1 MWKERLIFV
10 GKRIGFVFLTVAIT
24 WGITFLLLMGMAI
37 VTYYNRWQAPMVLK
51 VMLSVYFLSGWAG
64 GTFLKILNHKAYYRN
79 IWGKMME
86 TVVLVALYWLLPSL
100 GRLVVIQTYTGQFL
114 KCALLMLL
122 GAFLGRLIPLGRKR

>member
-1 MWKERLIFV
+1 M

-37 VTYYNRWQAPMVLK
+37 LTYCNRWQAPVVLK
-51 VMLSVYFLSGWAG
+51 VMLGVYFLAGWAG
-64 GTFLKILNHKAYYRN
+64 GIFLGLFNRKAYYKN
-79 IWGKMME
+79 TWVKLIE
-86 TVVLVALYWLLPSL
+86 SVALVALYWLIPAL

-122 GAFLGRLIPLGRKR
+122 GAFVGRFIPLRRRR